1 MNLRL
6 ESGRL
11 DDVSRNLFAEEVLE
25 FQVELPSHARI
36 PG

>member
-25 FQVELPSHARI
+25 FQVEHEHAS
-36 PG
+36 